1 MELVEHNLTLGQKI
15 KRYRLMNDIRQ
26 EDMAD
31 QMNVSRATLINYEKG
46 HTTINVD
53 VLERLKNAYPSFEID
68 DRETKNPKIIQDNII
83 DFKILFNVLYQSRKY
98 IFLLTVFAMIFG
110 TGFSFLF
117 TKYYSAQ
124 ISLYPAK
131 KNMVQGLGQF
141 QSLATNFG
149 MNMPNNDQDFD
160 ISDVVQSRL
169 IANKVLQKKWAIR
182 TGSELTLIE
191 IWKMDKYPWYAFIKS
206 SLTDSAYI
214 QEKAIKNLAK
224 HVEVVENRLTSLIKI
239 TVTLEDPVVSASV
252 ANFIGDQ
259 VQSYIQKENSAQ
271 TNKEKIFIS
280 DRLLIVK
287 NELESIELEL
297 KNFKERNRG
306 YEDSPEL
313 FMIFSRLF
321 REVEAKKQLY
331 ITLQQQLELARIE
344 EVKQTPILHILDYA
358 VPPSRKSSP
367 NRFLFLAFSTIFGL
381 ISSSLVTIFK
391 Y

>member
-1 MELVEHNLTLGQKI
+1 
-15 KRYRLMNDIRQ
+15 MNDIRQ
-26 EDMAD
+26 EDMAA
-31 QMNVSRATLINYEKG
+31 QLGVSRATLINYEKS

-53 VLERLKNAYPSFEID
+53 VLDRLKNAYPDFEIINKD
-68 DRETKNPKIIQDNII
+68 TEKPKIIQDNVI
-83 DFKILFNVLYQSRKY
+83 DFKLLFNVLRNSRKY
-98 IFLLTVFAMIFG
+98 IFSLTILMALVV
-110 TGFSFLF
+110 TGYSFLL

-131 KNMVQGLGQF
+131 KNAIQGLGQF

-149 MNMPNNDQDFD
+149 MNMPKSDQDFN

-169 IANKVLQKKWAIR
+169 IANKVLQKKWVLE
-182 TGSELTLIE
+182 TGSELSLIE
-191 IWKMDKYPWYAFIKS
+191 IWEIDKSPWYAFFNS
-206 SLTDSAYI
+206 ALTDSTYI
-214 QEKAIKNLAK
+214 QDKAIKHLAK
-224 HVEVVENRLTSLIKI
+224 YIEVVEDRLTSLIKI

-259 VQSYIQKENSAQ
+259 VQLYIQKENSAQ
-271 TNKEKIFIS
+271 TNKEKLFIS

-287 NELESIELEL
+287 NELESLELEL
-297 KNFKERNRG
+297 KDFKERNRG

-344 EVKQTPILHILDYA
+344 EVKQAPILHILDYA

-367 NRFLFLAFSTIFGL
+367 NRFLFLAFSTVFGL
-381 ISSSLVTIFK
+381 VSFSLVSLFK

>member
-1 MELVEHNLTLGQKI
+1 MGQ
-15 KRYRLMNDIRQ
+15 
-26 EDMAD
+26 E
-31 QMNVSRATLINYEKG
+31 
-46 HTTINVD
+46 
-53 VLERLKNAYPSFEID
+53 
-68 DRETKNPKIIQDNII
+68 
-83 DFKILFNVLYQSRKY
+83 
-98 IFLLTVFAMIFG
+98 
-110 TGFSFLF
+110 FS
-117 TKYYSAQ
+117 
-124 ISLYPAK
+124 
-131 KNMVQGLGQF
+131 
-141 QSLATNFG
+141 
-149 MNMPNNDQDFD
+149 
-160 ISDVVQSRL
+160 
-169 IANKVLQKKWAIR
+169 
-182 TGSELTLIE
+182 LIE
-191 IWKMDKYPWYAFIKS
+191 IWKMDKYPWYGFFKS
-206 SLTDSAYI
+206 SFTDSAYI
-214 QEKAIKNLAK
+214 KDKAIKNLAK
-224 HVEVVENRLTSLIKI
+224 HVEVVEDRLTSLIKI
-239 TVTLEDPVVSASV
+239 TVTLEDPVVSASI

-381 ISSSLVTIFK
+381 ISSSLVTIIK

>member
-1 MELVEHNLTLGQKI
+1 MVE
-15 KRYRLMNDIRQ
+15 D
-26 EDMAD
+26 
-31 QMNVSRATLINYEKG
+31 
-46 HTTINVD
+46 
-53 VLERLKNAYPSFEID
+53 
-68 DRETKNPKIIQDNII
+68 
-83 DFKILFNVLYQSRKY
+83 
-98 IFLLTVFAMIFG
+98 
-110 TGFSFLF
+110 
-117 TKYYSAQ
+117 
-124 ISLYPAK
+124 
-131 KNMVQGLGQF
+131 
-141 QSLATNFG
+141 
-149 MNMPNNDQDFD
+149 
-160 ISDVVQSRL
+160 
-169 IANKVLQKKWAIR
+169 
-182 TGSELTLIE
+182 
-191 IWKMDKYPWYAFIKS
+191 
-206 SLTDSAYI
+206 
-214 QEKAIKNLAK
+214 
-224 HVEVVENRLTSLIKI
+224 RLTSLIKI
-239 TVTLEDPVVSASV
+239 TVTLEDPVVSANV

-321 REVEAKKQLY
+321 REVETKKQLY

-367 NRFLFLAFSTIFGL
+367 NRILFLAFSTIFGL
-381 ISSSLVTIFK
+381 ISSSLASIFK

>member
-1 MELVEHNLTLGQKI
+1 
-15 KRYRLMNDIRQ
+15 
-26 EDMAD
+26 
-31 QMNVSRATLINYEKG
+31 
-46 HTTINVD
+46 
-53 VLERLKNAYPSFEID
+53 
-68 DRETKNPKIIQDNII
+68 
-83 DFKILFNVLYQSRKY
+83 
-98 IFLLTVFAMIFG
+98 
-110 TGFSFLF
+110 
-117 TKYYSAQ
+117 
-124 ISLYPAK
+124 
-131 KNMVQGLGQF
+131 
-141 QSLATNFG
+141 
-149 MNMPNNDQDFD
+149 
-160 ISDVVQSRL
+160 
-169 IANKVLQKKWAIR
+169 
-182 TGSELTLIE
+182 
-191 IWKMDKYPWYAFIKS
+191 MDKSPWYAFFKS
-206 SLTDSAYI
+206 ALTDSAYI
-214 QEKAIKNLAK
+214 QDKAIKHLAK
-224 HVEVVENRLTSLIKI
+224 YVEVVEDRLTSLIKI

-259 VQSYIQKENSAQ
+259 VQLYIQKENSAQ
-271 TNKEKIFIS
+271 TNKEKLFIS

-287 NELESIELEL
+287 NELESLELEL

-358 VPPSRKSSP
+358 VPPSRKSAP

>member
-1 MELVEHNLTLGQKI
+1 MDKNLTLGQKI

-31 QMNVSRATLINYEKG
+31 QLAVSRATLINYEKG

-53 VLERLKNAYPSFEID
+53 VLDRLKNSYPDFDIEEINA
-68 DRETKNPKIIQDNII
+68 EKPKIIHDNII
-83 DFKILFNVLYQSRKY
+83 DFRVLFNVLHGGRKY
-98 IFLLTVFAMIFG
+98 IFLFTILMVFIG
-110 TGFSFLF
+110 TGVSFLL
-117 TKYYSAQ
+117 TKYYSAH

-131 KNMVQGLGQF
+131 KDAIQGLGQF

-149 MNMPNNDQDFD
+149 MNMPNSDQDFN

-169 IANKVLQKKWAIR
+169 IANKVLQKKWVLQ
-182 TGSELTLIE
+182 TGSELGLIE
-191 IWKMDKYPWYAFIKS
+191 IWRMDKSPWYAFFKS
-206 SLTDSAYI
+206 ALTDSAYI
-214 QEKAIKNLAK
+214 QDKAIKHLAK
-224 HVEVVENRLTSLIKI
+224 YVEVVEDRLTSLIKI

-271 TNKEKIFIS
+271 TNKEKLFIS

-287 NELESIELEL
+287 NELESLELEL

-367 NRFLFLAFSTIFGL
+367 NRFLFLAFSTVFGL
-381 ISSSLVTIFK
+381 ISSSLVTVFK